1 MAAVHPRGFLQLSR
15 KRLKKLLKYN
25 AGHRNSRNIE
35 KQHSGQFIQET
46 HLFQHQEHRKDCH
59 LHRNHHTK
67 QQITGQQIFSLKFIT
82 RNSIGHHGG
91 QDDTAN
97 RAAHRENQAV
107 SKIPDEVVFKQ
118 YLFVGFKGDAGGN
131 GNKAFQKIAPG
142 FYRIHQ
148 RHHGDKDRNAGID
161 NQKNRDRPAE
171 DFSLPGE
178 HFLSSSSVAFL

>member
-1 MAAVHPRGFLQLSR
+1 M
-15 KRLKKLLKYN
+15 KN
-25 AGHRNSRNIE
+25 
-35 KQHSGQFIQET
+35 
-46 HLFQHQEHRKDCH
+46 
-59 LHRNHHTK
+59 
-67 QQITGQQIFSLKFIT
+67 
-82 RNSIGHHGG
+82 
-91 QDDTAN
+91 AN

-171 DFSLPGE
+171 DFPCLESTSFPPLLSLSCNFFTLIKCP
-178 HFLSSSSVAFL
+178 S